1 MIARRDS
8 KYRLAARCGVAITPP
23 PSQGGVIGGLPSKHC
38 KVFARTD
45 ALVVRNATALL
56 CTLFAAL
63 AFPALARA
71 HSIVVHSG
79 TVQWEGNQLCIQ
91 LDADKHVLE
100 HETKA
105 LGEQLSSTQMLER
118 LVRSI
123 MVVGHESGP
132 IPSAR
137 VEAIASL
144 GSVKTY
150 YTVPPSVSAVALIH
164 QTDHRTLGPL
174 ARQLQLGLK
183 QPDGTIARHLR
194 LTSRG
199 NHAVLLRGQPTIE
212 PSGVDPFIEPILRIS
227 GGSDGSTL
235 QIDYPCRLLATWSE
249 MTAFESNTITMA
261 EFEHLRPFVH
271 VWANSNISFLNHP
284 SDSQRMPQMPSCE
297 ITMIA
302 PTGKNIARPNESPV
316 ATVTSRIRCTVKL
329 PNLENKEA
337 ATMKWTGFNSA
348 VNRLALVRTTENA
361 NELKGFLTPYQSTV
375 TISNAKASHVKID
388 SKPIE

>member
-1 MIARRDS
+1 MIARHES
-8 KYRLAARCGVAITPP
+8 KYRLTAGCGVAIASPT
-23 PSQGGVIGGLPSKHC
+23 SQGTVKGGLRPKQC
-38 KVFARTD
+38 NVFARTNSCF
-45 ALVVRNATALL
+45 VRNATALL

-79 TVQWEGNQLCIQ
+79 TVQWESNRLCIQ
-91 LDADKHVLE
+91 LDAEKHVLE

-105 LGEQLSSTQMLER
+105 LGEQLSTTQMLER
-118 LVRSI
+118 LARSI

-132 IPSAR
+132 IPSSR
-137 VEAIASL
+137 VEAIASPT
-144 GSVKTY
+144 SIKTY
-150 YTVPPSVSAVALIH
+150 YTISPSVSAVALIH

-174 ARQLQLGLK
+174 ARQIQLGLK

-212 PSGVDPFIEPILRIS
+212 PSGVDPFVEPVMRIS
-227 GGSDGSTL
+227 DGPDGSTL

-249 MTAFESNTITMA
+249 MTAFEANAISTA

-284 SDSQRMPQMPSCE
+284 SDSQHTPQLPSCE
-297 ITMIA
+297 ITIID
-302 PTGKNIARPNESPV
+302 PTEKNIAQPNEHPV

-329 PNLENKEA
+329 PKLENKDS
-337 ATMKWTGFNSA
+337 ATIKWTGFNSA
-348 VNRLALVRTTENA
+348 VNRLALVRKTEKA

-375 TISNAKASHVKID
+375 TITRNTTSPVTIC
-388 SKPIE
+388 KPVE